1 VYDNTAP
8 EGCVEAVGLM
18 CTEYKSMQVYRT
30 PVPPPRG
37 RAPPGGLAGAAAAS
51 REHRFNRHHQA
62 DDGGPARLSQ
72 RLHCTHA
79 LLAGAIDR
87 EEGTDI

>member
-1 VYDNTAP
+1 MYDNTAP

-18 CTEYKSMQVYRT
+18 CTEYKSIQVYCT
-30 PVPPPRG
+30 PAPPPREREC
-37 RAPPGGLAGAAAAS
+37 RAAPGLAGAAAAS

-72 RLHCTHA
+72 RVHCIHA

-87 EEGTDI
+87 EERE

>member
-1 VYDNTAP
+1 MTTQPLRAVLRLS
-8 EGCVEAVGLM
+8 GSCVLSIRF
-18 CTEYKSMQVYRT
+18 KSIVHPFR
-30 PVPPPRG
+30 RRGGG
-37 RAPPGGLAGAAAAS
+37 RAGRNPALAGAAAAS
-51 REHRFNRHHQA
+51 REYRFNRHHQA